1 MHMYDILAK
10 KREGLALSREEI
22 EFFIRGF
29 TAGEIPDYQASA
41 LLMAICIQGMDERE
55 TADLTLSMAHSGEMA
70 DLSQI
75 PGIKGD
81 KHSTGGVGDKT
92 TLIVGPLAA
101 ACGVVVAKM
110 SGRGLGYTGGTI
122 DKLESIPGFSTQQS
136 PQRFAQIA
144 EEVGVCVVGQSGELA
159 PADKKLYALRDVTA
173 TVESIPLIASSIM
186 SKKLAGGSDC
196 ILLDVKTGSGAFMK
210 TLEESV
216 QLAQAMVSIGAR
228 AGRKTAAL
236 ITDMD
241 HPLGRAVGNAL
252 EVEEACQ
259 VLCGEGPGDLR
270 ALSVELAAWMAW
282 MAGKAPS
289 LEEAR
294 ALAEEKLRDGS
305 ALERF
310 CRMVQAQGGDPSV
323 AEHPERLPKAAVSL
337 TVLASKN
344 GWLCRV
350 DTREVGRASVVLGAG
365 RETRES
371 ALDYGAGIRFAKV
384 LGDPVRQGEPLG
396 WVYASTEGRAQ
407 EGARL
412 LAGALEIGERPP
424 EKRPLF
430 YAAITEKGT
439 QRL

>member
-75 PGIKGD
+75 PGVKGD

-144 EEVGVCVVGQSGELA
+144 EEVGVCIVGQSGELA

-259 VLCGEGPGDLR
+259 VLRGEGPEDLR

-282 MAGKAPS
+282 MAGS
-289 LEEAR
+289 I
-294 ALAEEKLRDGS
+294 
-305 ALERF
+305 
-310 CRMVQAQGGDPSV
+310 
-323 AEHPERLPKAAVSL
+323 L
-337 TVLASKN
+337 TQS
-344 GWLCRV
+344 
-350 DTREVGRASVVLGAG
+350 TGRRWS
-365 RETRES
+365 
-371 ALDYGAGIRFAKV
+371 
-384 LGDPVRQGEPLG
+384 
-396 WVYASTEGRAQ
+396 
-407 EGARL
+407 
-412 LAGALEIGERPP
+412 
-424 EKRPLF
+424 
-430 YAAITEKGT
+430 
-439 QRL
+439 